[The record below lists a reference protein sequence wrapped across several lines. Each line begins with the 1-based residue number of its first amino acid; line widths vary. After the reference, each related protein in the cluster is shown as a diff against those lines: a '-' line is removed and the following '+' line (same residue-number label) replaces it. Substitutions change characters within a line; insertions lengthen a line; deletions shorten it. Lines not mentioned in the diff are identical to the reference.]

1 MVSKEG
7 IVRRNNNG
15 SNPDPALSRAN
26 DLPLHARGIGER
38 RNVAMGRSG
47 MVATQHPLATA
58 AGLWALERG
67 GNAVDA
73 ALAAAGVCGVVL
85 PASCGLGGDCFL
97 LYYDAKAQTVTAVNG
112 SGAAPMG
119 ATTDYYHEHGYI
131 AKMPTRGPLSVGIP
145 GAVDAYFTAFE
156 RWGSIRISDLLRPA
170 EQYARTGYAL
180 TPSGASM
187 IGEYAEILKEQPGG
201 AAKTLLKGGKDAPRT
216 GHILKNEDLADSISI
231 LRRHGRNA
239 FYEGELAAKIA
250 KWMAKHG
257 GLITEADLAA
267 HTSEVY
273 APISTTYRG
282 HTVYTTAPPSQ
293 GLILLQELNILAN
306 ADLSGM
312 DPRGAAALH
321 LMIEAKKLAF
331 ADRNRYAGDPKF
343 VNFPLDTL
351 ISPTRGAQHFLAI
364 DPDHARVDDPALSL
378 IPELAA
384 DTTYFCTMDQEG
396 NAVSLIH
403 SLSAAFGSGCLV
415 DGTGIFLNNRAGRGF
430 SLQPGH
436 PNILA
441 PGKRTMH
448 TLHCYA
454 VTRADGTL
462 AFVGGTP
469 GGDQQPQWNMQA
481 ISNILDYGMSP
492 QEAVEAPRWT
502 SFPGTDPANLPNP
515 YEVRIERRFPDETLM
530 ELRRRGHSVH
540 ALAEWGA
547 GGSAQIIAWEDGICY
562 GGSDPRT
569 EGVAL
574 GF

>member
-1 MVSKEG
+1 VARSK
-7 IVRRNNNG
+7 NG
-15 SNPDPALSRAN
+15 SDLSGASDR
-26 DLPLHARGIGER
+26 PFHARGPGER

-67 GNAVDA
+67 GNAMDA

-97 LYYDAKAQTVTAVNG
+97 LYYDAKTQAVTALNG
-112 SGAAPMG
+112 SGGAPRT
-119 ATTDYYHEHGYI
+119 ATPELYKERGHI
-131 AKMPTRGPLSVGIP
+131 SRMPTRGPLSVGIP

-170 EQYARTGYAL
+170 EQYARHGFAL
-180 TPSGASM
+180 TPALAKM
-187 IGEYAEILKEQPGG
+187 IANTADVLTAQPGG
-201 AAKTLLKGGKDAPRT
+201 AARTLLKDGKHAPHT
-216 GHILKNEDLADSISI
+216 GQILKNEDLADSISL
-231 LRRHGRNA
+231 LRRQGKKA
-239 FYEGELAAKIA
+239 FYEGELAKKIA
-250 KWMAKHG
+250 AWMEKNG
-257 GLITEADLAA
+257 GLVTEEDLAA
-267 HTSEVY
+267 HTSEMHP
-273 APISTTYRG
+273 AISTTYRG
-282 HTVYTTAPPSQ
+282 HTVHTTAPPSQ

-306 ADLSGM
+306 ADLAGM
-312 DPRGAAALH
+312 DPQGAAALH

-331 ADRNRYAGDPKF
+331 ADRNRYAGDPNF
-343 VNFPLDTL
+343 VDFPLDKL
-351 ISPTRGAQHFLAI
+351 ISPERGASHFVSI
-364 DPDHARVDDPALSL
+364 DPEHARVDDPALAL
-378 IPELAA
+378 MPEMAA
-384 DTTYFCTMDQEG
+384 DTTYLCTMDEQG

-403 SLSAAFGSGCLV
+403 SLSAGFGSGCLV

-454 VTRADGTL
+454 VTRKDGTL

-469 GGDQQPQWNMQA
+469 GGDQQPQWNMQI
-481 ISNILDYGMSP
+481 ISGILDHGMSP
-492 QEAVEAPRWT
+492 QEAVEAPRWI

-530 ELRRRGHSVH
+530 ELRRRGHVVH
-540 ALAEWGA
+540 ALPEWGSP
-547 GGSAQIIAWEDGICY
+547 SAAQVIAWEDGICY
-562 GGSDPRT
+562 GGSDPRA

>member
-1 MVSKEG
+1 MARQK
-7 IVRRNNNG
+7 NG
-15 SNPDPALSRAN
+15 SDADRASEI
-26 DLPLHARGIGER
+26 PFHARGSGER

-47 MVATQHPLATA
+47 MVATAHPLATA

-67 GNAVDA
+67 GNAMDA
-73 ALAAAGVCGVVL
+73 ALAAAGVCCVVL

-97 LYYDAKAQTVTAVNG
+97 LHYDAKTQKVTAVNG
-112 SGAAPMG
+112 SGGAPMA
-119 ATTDYYHEHGYI
+119 ATPARYQEHGHI
-131 AKMPTRGPLSVGIP
+131 SKMPLNGPLSVGIP

-156 RWGSIRISDLLRPA
+156 RWGSIRMSDLLRPA
-170 EQYARTGYAL
+170 EQYARQGFAL
-180 TPSGASM
+180 TPHGAEM
-187 IGEYAEILKEQPGG
+187 IESQMERLKQQPGG
-201 AAKTLLKGGKDAPRT
+201 AAKTLLKDGKHAPHT
-216 GHILKNEDLADSISI
+216 GQILKNEDLADSISLI
-231 LRRHGRNA
+231 RRHGPKA
-239 FYEGELAAKIA
+239 FYTGELAQKIA
-250 KWMAKHG
+250 AWMEKNG
-257 GLITEADLAA
+257 GLITEEDLAA
-267 HTSEVY
+267 YETETY
-273 APISTTYRG
+273 PAISTTYRG
-282 HTVYTTAPPSQ
+282 HTIYTTAPPSQ
-293 GLILLQELNILAN
+293 GLILLQELNIIAN
-306 ADLSGM
+306 ADLAAM
-312 DPRGAAALH
+312 DARGGAALH

-343 VNFPLDTL
+343 VDFPLEKL
-351 ISPTRGAQHFLAI
+351 ISAAHGASHFVSI
-364 DPDHARVDDPALSL
+364 DQKRARVDDPALAL
-378 IPELAA
+378 IPEMAG
-384 DTTYFCTMDQEG
+384 DTTSLCTVDQEG

-436 PNILA
+436 PNLLA

-454 VTRADGTL
+454 ATRKDGTL

-469 GGDQQPQWNMQA
+469 GGDQQAQWNMQV
-481 ISNILDYGMSP
+481 ISHMLDYGLSP

-515 YEVRIERRFPDETLM
+515 YEVRIERRFPDQTLM
-530 ELRRRGHSVH
+530 ALRQRGHTVH
-540 ALAEWGA
+540 ALPEWGA
-547 GGSAQIIAWEDGICY
+547 AGAAQVIAWEDGICY